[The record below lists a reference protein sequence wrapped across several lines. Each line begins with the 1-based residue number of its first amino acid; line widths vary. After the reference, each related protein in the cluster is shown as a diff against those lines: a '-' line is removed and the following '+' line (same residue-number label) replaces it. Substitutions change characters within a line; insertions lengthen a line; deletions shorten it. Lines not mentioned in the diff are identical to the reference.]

1 MLGDSAVSGVDVE
14 SVWRKGWGA
23 RCEEKSIQ
31 TGVISTREAVT
42 QSCSFQDA
50 GVQTDTDEENPQ
62 ATGLQLAASVDYG
75 SLLSFLQNVE
85 EVVIRELNKNWRS
98 HAFDGFEVNWLDQ
111 NESVS
116 CLHSLT
122 YPEAKEQKLQV
133 TSVSWNATGAV
144 IACSY
149 GRMEDGNW
157 STEKSYV
164 CTWNLDRRGLNPNR
178 PDLVVEIPSSVMCLA
193 FHPQQPSLIAG
204 GLFSGEV
211 LVWDTS
217 RLDDPLVW
225 RTGMTE
231 DTHTDPVYQ
240 VGWIQPSKLGH
251 PFHVLSVSTDGKIL
265 VWQEEKDGLLKVIDG
280 FALVSQQIPRS
291 TKLKKHSRG
300 DMAVGVTS
308 LSFSHFE
315 PSVFVT
321 GTEGGF
327 LLKCSTAVETVA
339 VLQKGSSFPLKAP
352 AQFIFSPHG
361 GPVYAV
367 SCSPFHRNLFLS
379 GGTDGHI
386 HLHSMLQA
394 QPLISIQLSKKYVF
408 SVRWSPVRPLVFAA
422 ATGEGEVQLFDF
434 GRSSQKPSISIQQTS
449 DRTPIYCLAFN
460 SRQSQLL
467 AAGDGSGVVKIW
479 QLSSDF
485 TEEGPQELNHLDQ
498 LANEITD

>member
-1 MLGDSAVSGVDVE
+1 MSA
-14 SVWRKGWGA
+14 GA
-23 RCEEKSIQ
+23 HLSRLTPALPAATGRAGERSTQ
-31 TGVISTREAVT
+31 TGVISTGEAQT
-42 QSCSFQDA
+42 QSCCFQDA
-50 GVQTDTDEENPQ
+50 GVQTDASGERLQ
-62 ATGLQLAASVDYG
+62 AVGLQTPAAVDYAG
-75 SLLSFLQNVE
+75 LLSFLQNVE
-85 EVVIRELNKNWRS
+85 EVVIRELNKNWKS
-98 HAFDGFEVNWLDQ
+98 HAFDGFEVNWMEQ
-111 NESVS
+111 NETVS
-116 CLHSLT
+116 CLHSLA
-122 YPEAKEQKLQV
+122 YPEAQEQKLQV
-133 TSVSWNATGAV
+133 TSVSWNATGSV

-149 GRMEDGNW
+149 GRMEDGDW

-193 FHPQQPSLIAG
+193 FHPLQPSLVAG
-204 GLFSGEV
+204 GLFTGEV

-217 RLDDPLVW
+217 RIEDPLVW
-225 RTGMTE
+225 RTGMTD

-240 VGWIQPSKLGH
+240 VGWIQGSKHGH

-265 VWQEEKDGLLKVIDG
+265 VWQEERDGLLKITDG
-280 FALVSQQIPRS
+280 FSLVCQQIPRS

-300 DMAVGVTS
+300 DMVVGVTS

-327 LLKCSTAVETVA
+327 LLKCSTAVETIA
-339 VLQKGSSFPLKAP
+339 LQRGCSFALKAP
-352 AQFIFSPHG
+352 AQFVFSPHG
-361 GPVYAV
+361 GPVYSV

-394 QPLISIQLSKKYVF
+394 QPLISLQLSKKYIF

-422 ATGEGEVQLFDF
+422 ASGDGEVQLFDF
-434 GRSSQKPSISIQQTS
+434 GKSSQKPSVSIQQTP
-449 DRTPIYCLAFN
+449 DQTPVYCLEFN
-460 SRQSQLL
+460 SRQTQLL
-467 AAGDGSGVVKIW
+467 AAGDGRGTVKIW

-485 TEEGPQELNHLDQ
+485 TAVGPREMNHLDQ